1 MVDESNELR
10 GVVSLTDLLKF
21 SLPEHLLWMD
31 DLSLIYR
38 FQPFSEVLQAANET
52 KVADFMREE
61 FITVEENIPAIQ
73 LAKLFLVHKIQKL
86 LVVDSSRKLAGV
98 VELKDFSAKL
108 FWE

>member
-1 MVDESNELR
+1 
-10 GVVSLTDLLKF
+10 
-21 SLPEHLLWMD
+21 
-31 DLSLIYR
+31 
-38 FQPFSEVLQAANET
+38 
-52 KVADFMREE
+52 MREE